1 MANGK
6 AFLHYWFIESENDPA
21 NDPLVVWLNGGP
33 GSSSLIGLLTENG
46 QFNTNDRS
54 LDAHGNISLLYNP
67 YAWTKAASVIYVEQP
82 KGVGFSYCVKESD
95 CVNTDESVG
104 EDFAD
109 FLDEWFKGFSEF
121 KSNDFYITGERCVC
135 FLLLF
140 ACVCVL
146 VFPFWLNWLFV
157 QCAKLMPIS
166 CLFFSFLLSP
176 CSLCPTRNSYAGIYI
191 PEIMNALDK
200 RGSTNLKGAA
210 IGDGCIG
217 NEVST
222 CGFASQADRIA
233 VEFYYGHGMYPQTL
247 YPKIK
252 EACGNF
258 STETSACQA
267 VISEMNNKIGNFD
280 IYNVYDQCGSDQ
292 VASMSDV
299 YRQLREARQFRT
311 TGAQSFAV
319 HPQLQKGV
327 AGALNDYAC
336 GAEKVMSMWLSKP
349 EVQKALH
356 VDHQGTQVYHRT
368 AADLRPLYRTL
379 AQKYRILIY
388 SGSVDACV
396 PYWGSEEW
404 TRELG
409 FKQTEAWRPW
419 NSPSSDEPNQ
429 EIQAGYVTT
438 YDAGNH
444 SFTFLTVSGAGHLV
458 PQHKPGMSPLHAYAP
473 LPCLVC
479 LLVGWL
485 VGCFRF
491 FPFVSVA
498 ECSLTALS
506 CFFFSPR
513 AAQALT
519 MFKKFL
525 KNEPF

>member
-1 MANGK
+1 MFTAALVVLALAVAGAHAAIDADRVTSLPGWDKALPSKHYSGYLPVANGK

-121 KSNDFYITGERCVC
+121 KSNDFYITGE
-135 FLLLF
+135 
-140 ACVCVL
+140 
-146 VFPFWLNWLFV
+146 
-157 QCAKLMPIS
+157 
-166 CLFFSFLLSP
+166 
-176 CSLCPTRNSYAGIYI
+176 SYAGIYI

-458 PQHKPGMSPLHAYAP
+458 PQHKP
-473 LPCLVC
+473 
-479 LLVGWL
+479 
-485 VGCFRF
+485 
-491 FPFVSVA
+491 
-498 ECSLTALS
+498 
-506 CFFFSPR
+506 
-513 AAQALT
+513 AQALT